1 MNVATEWIRKFW
13 RAKQIRQR
21 FSTPYYFFVI
31 YSLFIVH
38 IGDDDD
44 DQKRRKEQSK
54 KEHEERTIEYS
65 VVHQMEKPEI
75 CMFS

>member
-1 MNVATEWIRKFW
+1 MNKKFFGELNKFDSVFLL
-13 RAKQIRQR
+13 RTT
-21 FSTPYYFFVI
+21 FLLCI

-44 DQKRRKEQSK
+44 EQKRRKEQSK
-54 KEHEERTIEYS
+54 KVHEERTIEYF